1 MFFFCCFFTKLFLA
15 SKNEA
20 FHIIFYYFI
29 KAEKS
34 LTEGFIAS
42 KGNDKH
48 EDADSLL
55 HNTTSHTQCLYQ
67 ISKS

>member
-1 MFFFCCFFTKLFLA
+1 MLRNRYVFSKLFLA

-29 KAEKS
+29 KVEKS
-34 LTEGFIAS
+34 LTESLLKEKWTS

-48 EDADSLL
+48 EEADSL
-55 HNTTSHTQCLYQ
+55 
-67 ISKS
+67 

>member
-1 MFFFCCFFTKLFLA
+1 MFFVFFTKLFLA

-34 LTEGFIAS
+34 LTESFIER
-42 KGNDKH
+42 KVGK
-48 EDADSLL
+48 
-55 HNTTSHTQCLYQ
+55 
-67 ISKS
+67 